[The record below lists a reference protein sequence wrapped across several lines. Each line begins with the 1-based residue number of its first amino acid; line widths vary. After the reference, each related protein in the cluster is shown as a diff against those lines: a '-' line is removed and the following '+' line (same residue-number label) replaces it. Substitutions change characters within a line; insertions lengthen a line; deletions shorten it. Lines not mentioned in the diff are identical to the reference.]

1 MFGFYLAGVQYAIRE
16 AGLILQS
23 LLPPK
28 YDEILFSFDIAL
40 KPKFLIFNLGK
51 AFCTYIL
58 PLTVKVDV
66 LLEEL
71 LSFLAQ
77 E

>member
-1 MFGFYLAGVQYAIRE
+1 MQYRE

-40 KPKFLIFNLGK
+40 KTPVFDFQSGESILHLHT
-51 AFCTYIL
+51 AF
-58 PLTVKVDV
+58 DS
-66 LLEEL
+66 E
-71 LSFLAQ
+71 S
-77 E
+77 

>member
-23 LLPPK
+23 LLPLK

-40 KPKFLIFNLGK
+40 KTPVFDFQSGESILHLHT
-51 AFCTYIL
+51 AF
-58 PLTVKVDV
+58 DS
-66 LLEEL
+66 E
-71 LSFLAQ
+71 S
-77 E
+77 